1 MPTRSPKREAP
12 YAARAASGVLFA
24 AYASSSPW
32 HVACIAER
40 MAIPF
45 DQTRA
50 RDPRALSILA
60 KTIYKELRANGYEER
75 DILMLASELL
85 GAVTSEVKASRSSK
99 GD

>member
-1 MPTRSPKREAP
+1 MTAP
-12 YAARAASGVLFA
+12 
-24 AYASSSPW
+24 
-32 HVACIAER
+32 

-60 KTIYKELRANGYEER
+60 KSIYKELRANGYEER

-85 GAVTSEVKASRSSK
+85 GAVTSEVKASRSSR
-99 GD
+99 D